1 LSLGDGSIEYGGRRL
16 KPIIYE
22 NVELGER
29 PTLGYHTI
37 IGESPKG
44 RSHGELPTR
53 IGSRAVIRSHTVIYA
68 GNQIGNDF
76 QTGHHVMIREENT
89 IGDYVSI
96 GSGTNI
102 EHHVVIENGVRIHS
116 LAFVS
121 EYCHLEEGCWLG
133 PKVVLTNAR
142 YPNQADTKNNLKGVR
157 VCRKAVV
164 GANVTILPGSIIGP
178 GAVIGAGSV
187 VSCDVPSGAV
197 AYGNPARIRGK
208 SCDIGYSL
216 D

>member
-1 LSLGDGSIEYGGRRL
+1 M

-22 NVELGER
+22 NVEFDGS

-37 IGESPKG
+37 LGELPQG
-44 RSHGELPTR
+44 RSHDEMPTR
-53 IGSRAVIRSHTVIYA
+53 LGSGAVIRSHTVIYA
-68 GNQIGNDF
+68 GNRIGNDF
-76 QTGHHVMIREENT
+76 KTGHHVMIREENS

-102 EHHVVIENGVRIHS
+102 EHHVIIENSVRIHS
-116 LAFVS
+116 LAFIS

-133 PKVVLTNAR
+133 PKVVLTNAK

-157 VCRKAVV
+157 VCRRAVV
-164 GANVTILPGSIIGP
+164 GANVTILPGSVIGP

-187 VSCDVPSGAV
+187 VLDDVPSGAV
-197 AYGNPARIRGK
+197 AYGNPARIKGK
-208 SCDIGYSL
+208 SFDLGYSM

>member
-1 LSLGDGSIEYGGRRL
+1 M

-22 NVELGER
+22 NVELGEC

-37 IGESPKG
+37 IGELPKG

-53 IGSRAVIRSHTVIYA
+53 LGSRAVIRSHTVIYA

-76 QTGHHVMIREENT
+76 QTGHHVMIREENS

-96 GSGTNI
+96 GSGTII
-102 EHHVVIENGVRIHS
+102 EHHVIIENGVRIHS
-116 LAFVS
+116 QSFIP

-142 YPNQADTKNNLKGVR
+142 YPNQSDTKKNLKGVI

-164 GANVTILPGSIIGP
+164 GANVTILPGVIIGS

-187 VSCDVPSGAV
+187 VSRDVPPGTV
-197 AYGNPARIRGK
+197 AYGNPACIRDK
-208 SCDIGYSL
+208 SANLGY
-216 D
+216 